1 MPSRRT
7 DAFGRRALAA
17 VAVPTA
23 LAGVA
28 GALVLATPAHAA
40 SPSPTLPFPT
50 SICGTSSP
58 SAKASPSPSVK
69 SHSPS
74 ATPKPST
81 SATPTTTPESP
92 SASPSTSAT
101 DNSADIPASPTP
113 NTSTSSSGGG
123 FWGWVNGVWTW
134 IFGSAPI
141 TSSSAPAV
149 QAAAPHTSAATNTNK
164 VLPAI
169 VSKAASPIKKA
180 LAPSTGTSSTAPA
193 ADPTCVPS
201 SAVNKNPPPSTGNI
215 AAEVPWHLS
224 TPSMTMYNLTYNGVT
239 TIKTDTGSIQALDFT
254 ASKITLVSMVTFSH
268 QGGTKLQYVDGGQN
282 QTVTLENVHLL
293 TTSMTADVLGLLP
306 LTFTPTSTPTALLG
320 LLEGVTVPIPLLFT
334 HVEADNAFLSTG
346 SIVIPGF
353 DGHGN

>member
-1 MPSRRT
+1 VPSRRT
-7 DAFGRRALAA
+7 DAFGRRAVIA

-23 LAGVA
+23 LAGLA
-28 GALVLATPAHAA
+28 GALVMAPAHAA
-40 SPSPTLPFPT
+40 DPSPTLPFPT

-58 SAKASPSPSVK
+58 SQKASPSPSVT
-69 SHSPS
+69 SRSPS
-74 ATPKPST
+74 ATPKPSA
-81 SATPTTTPESP
+81 SASPQSASASP
-92 SASPSTSAT
+92 SASPSASGGTSAAG
-101 DNSADIPASPTP
+101 SAATPSP

-134 IFGSAPI
+134 IFGSAQV
-141 TSSSAPAV
+141 THSSAPAV
-149 QAAAPHTSAATNTNK
+149 QAAAPRTTSSTSANK

-169 VSKAASPIKKA
+169 VSRAAGPAKKAAVASA
-180 LAPSTGTSSTAPA
+180 GSTSPA
-193 ADPTCVPS
+193 ADPSCVPS
-201 SAVNKNPPPSTGNI
+201 SAVKNDPAASTGNV
-215 AAEVPWHLS
+215 AAETPWHLS
-224 TPSMTMYNLTYNGVT
+224 TPSMTMYNLTYNGIA

-254 ASKITLVSMVTFSH
+254 ASKVTLVSMVTFSH
-268 QGGTKLQYVDGGQN
+268 QGGTKLQFVNGGQN

-293 TTSMTADVLGLLP
+293 TTSMTANVLGLLH

-334 HVEADNAFLSTG
+334 NVEADNAFLNTG